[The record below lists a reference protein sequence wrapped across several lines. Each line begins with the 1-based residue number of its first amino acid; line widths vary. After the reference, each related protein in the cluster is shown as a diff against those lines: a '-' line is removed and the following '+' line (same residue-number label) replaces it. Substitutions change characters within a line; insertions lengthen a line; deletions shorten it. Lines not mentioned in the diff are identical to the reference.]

1 MNLKT
6 EKFGKEIE
14 LAWLKS
20 ATAFMKSDGGTILI
34 GISDDGEVLGVEHDQ
49 FDNEDKCRLH
59 LKNLVNQHIGAE
71 FSPLIRFQVQP
82 IVSKLVVAV
91 QCERSPRPVFLKG
104 KNKEA
109 FYIRSGPS
117 SVELSPREVLDYVAQ
132 RG

>member
-1 MNLKT
+1 MDPLSGSWMGVAVPEREIFGAPIDWTLEFKSTIRMNLKT

-20 ATAFMKSDGGTILI
+20 ATAFT
-34 GISDDGEVLGVEHDQ
+34 
-49 FDNEDKCRLH
+49 
-59 LKNLVNQHIGAE
+59 
-71 FSPLIRFQVQP
+71 PLIRFQVQP

-91 QCERSPRPVFLKG
+91 QRERSPRPVFLKG